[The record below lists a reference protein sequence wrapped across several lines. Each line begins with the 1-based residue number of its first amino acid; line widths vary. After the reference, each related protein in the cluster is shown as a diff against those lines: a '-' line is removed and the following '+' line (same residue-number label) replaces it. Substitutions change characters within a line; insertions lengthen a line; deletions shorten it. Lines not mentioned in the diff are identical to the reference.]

1 MMQRTIR
8 FGAYLSVGLAL
19 CTGSAFAQGPAVPTM
34 GFHNVHMRV
43 PEPAKASEWYIKYLG
58 ATKGAQPQ
66 LIYFGKTLVEFLR
79 TDTPKPSAGSVVDHI
94 GLSFPDLAAKMK
106 EFESGGVKIVAPVRD
121 VAGLFKFGFIEDPW
135 GTKIEVV
142 EDAELLGFHHVHLRV
157 PDSAGTLKW
166 YQDTFGGER
175 SRLKGRID
183 GLRYGS
189 VWLLADSSGAE
200 KPVPT
205 ADRAIYNIA
214 FEVAD
219 INAAVAT
226 LKAKGLQVPVEPRS
240 IGRLM
245 YAFVDDPV
253 GVRIELIDNTP

>member
-1 MMQRTIR
+1 
-8 FGAYLSVGLAL
+8 
-19 CTGSAFAQGPAVPTM
+19 VPTL
-34 GFHNVHMRV
+34 GFHNVHIRV
-43 PEPAKASEWYIKYLG
+43 PDPPKASEWYIRFLG

-66 LIYFGKTLVEFLR
+66 LIYFGKTLVEFIR
-79 TDTPKPSAGSVVDHI
+79 TDNPQPSAGSVVDHI
-94 GLSFPDLAAKMK
+94 GLSFANLDARMK
-106 EFESGGVKIVAPVRD
+106 DFESGGVKVLTPVRD
-121 VAGLFKFGFIEDPW
+121 NPGLFKLGFIGDPW

-157 PDSAGTLKW
+157 PDAPGTLKW
-166 YQDTFGGER
+166 YEDTFGGER
-175 SRLKGRID
+175 ARLKGRIE

-189 VWLLADSSGAE
+189 VWLLVQSSGAE

-219 INAAVAT
+219 IDVAVAT
-226 LKAKGLQVPVEPRS
+226 LKAKGLKVPVEPRAL
-240 IGRLM
+240 GTRLK
-245 YAFVDDPV
+245 YAFIDDPV